1 MTNCIRNQHTE
12 EMSVNLIQQQ
22 KKEYQAA
29 KGRTKAGFTHTK
41 KWFKENWNFEY
52 KPRIEDENKTNLQQH
67 KDLESDSRKPNKI
80 PRDFFNLYKRTS
92 EEETYRN
99 IRPSAERLNITNEQL
114 LSTLASLETKTT
126 AESNDPTVEPIK
138 DDFLEERQRHTT
150 GT

>member
-1 MTNCIRNQHTE
+1 ME
-12 EMSVNLIQQQ
+12 
-22 KKEYQAA
+22 
-29 KGRTKAGFTHTK
+29 KGISSGKRKNKSSIYTHTK
-41 KWFKENWNFEY
+41 KWFKEYWNFEY
-52 KPRIEDENKTNLQQH
+52 KARIEDENKRNLQQH

-80 PRDFFNLYKRTS
+80 PRDFFNLYKRR

>member
-1 MTNCIRNQHTE
+1 MEKGISSGKRKNKSSIYTHKKKWI
-12 EMSVNLIQQQ
+12 
-22 KKEYQAA
+22 KEY
-29 KGRTKAGFTHTK
+29 
-41 KWFKENWNFEY
+41 WNFEY
-52 KPRIEDENKTNLQQH
+52 KARIEDENKRNLQQH

-80 PRDFFNLYKRTS
+80 PRDFFNLYKRR

>member
-1 MTNCIRNQHTE
+1 ME
-12 EMSVNLIQQQ
+12 
-22 KKEYQAA
+22 
-29 KGRTKAGFTHTK
+29 KGISSGKRKNKSSIYTHKK
-41 KWFKENWNFEY
+41 KWFKEYWNFEY
-52 KPRIEDENKTNLQQH
+52 KARIEDENKRNLQQH

-80 PRDFFNLYKRTS
+80 PRDFFNLYKRKS

>member
-1 MTNCIRNQHTE
+1 ME
-12 EMSVNLIQQQ
+12 
-22 KKEYQAA
+22 
-29 KGRTKAGFTHTK
+29 KGISSGKRKNKSSIYTHKK
-41 KWFKENWNFEY
+41 KWFKEYWNFEY
-52 KPRIEDENKTNLQQH
+52 KARIEDENKRNLQQH

-80 PRDFFNLYKRTS
+80 PRDFFNLYERR

>member
-1 MTNCIRNQHTE
+1 ME
-12 EMSVNLIQQQ
+12 
-22 KKEYQAA
+22 
-29 KGRTKAGFTHTK
+29 KGISSGKRKNKSSIYTHKK
-41 KWFKENWNFEY
+41 KWFKEYWNFEY
-52 KPRIEDENKTNLQQH
+52 KARIEDENKRNLQQH

-80 PRDFFNLYKRTS
+80 PRDFFNLYKITS

>member
-1 MTNCIRNQHTE
+1 M
-12 EMSVNLIQQQ
+12 
-22 KKEYQAA
+22 A
-29 KGRTKAGFTHTK
+29 KGRTKARFTHTK

-67 KDLESDSRKPNKI
+67 KDLESDSIKPNKI
-80 PRDFFNLYKRTS
+80 PRDFFNLYKRKS

-114 LSTLASLETKTT
+114 LSTLALLETKTT
-126 AESNDPTVEPIK
+126 AESNNTTEEPIK
-138 DDFLEERQRHTT
+138 DDFLEELQRQTT